1 MTLSRKHVTKAR
13 PDKASIDFKTD
24 FHYGRTTALHCHG
37 SAHILPNPE
46 DGCAAN
52 KRVFVDNLQ
61 LTWRET
67 TALMGVHT
75 LGRAQI
81 KHSGYRGWWSNVEN
95 QRRFNNNYYF
105 AIAHKGWMAE
115 IAIQGNPNKNQWVRS
130 DLRVLKTDAM
140 HHEMMLDTDMCL
152 FYNKQT
158 KGNNWGES
166 TRAANCGDGCTWWGD
181 GLSKICGKG
190 DDNEQR
196 ETCCA
201 HAPPEAEKFTGKDC
215 GSFNRGGTAGADV
228 MEFANNEGAWLETF
242 KTAWYKVTEIGFDNL
257 KPLECNAL

>member
-67 TALMGVHT
+67 AALMGVHT

-81 KHSGYRGWWSNVEN
+81 KHSGYKGWWSNVEN
-95 QRRFNNNYYF
+95 QRRFNNNYFF
-105 AIAHKGWMAE
+105 AIAHKGWMPE
-115 IAIQGNPNKNQWVRS
+115 KAINGNPAT
-130 DLRVLKTDAM
+130 DLE

-152 FYNKQT
+152 FYNNQK
-158 KGNNWGES
+158 
-166 TRAANCGDGCTWWGD
+166 
-181 GLSKICGKG
+181 
-190 DDNEQR
+190 
-196 ETCCA
+196 
-201 HAPPEAEKFTGKDC
+201 APKFGI
-215 GSFNRGGTAGADV
+215 NH
-228 MEFANNEGAWLETF
+228 
-242 KTAWYKVTEIGFDNL
+242 
-257 KPLECNAL
+257 